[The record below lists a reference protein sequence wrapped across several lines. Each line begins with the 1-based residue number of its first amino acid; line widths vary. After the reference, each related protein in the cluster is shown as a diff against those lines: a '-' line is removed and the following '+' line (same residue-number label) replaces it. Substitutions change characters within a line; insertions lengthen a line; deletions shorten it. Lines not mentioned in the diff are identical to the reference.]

1 MECKHAIVSLAVQQ
15 TPPQESLSAG
25 ARQVFI
31 ETNDEGM
38 CVLGDVLLEHYRSFV
53 NRINPMFGD
62 LYDVV
67 LMNNLVANMIEQVAE
82 IIKSL
87 FKALYICKMVLK
99 CKKKM

>member
-31 ETNDEGM
+31 QTNDEGM
-38 CVLGDVLLEHYRSFV
+38 CVLGDLLLHYRSFL
-53 NRINPMFGD
+53 NKINPMFGD
-62 LYDVV
+62 PYDVV
-67 LMNNLVANMIEQVAE
+67 LMNNLVADMIEEVAE
-82 IIKSL
+82 IIKAL
-87 FKALYICKMVLK
+87 FKALYICKMLLK